1 MLHHVRQRQ
10 SESKLDLQEAISA
23 RLHADA
29 CCCCCCG
36 CRALRAVEVVQVVDE
51 VEPVDQEEEMT
62 DRTSVEKL
70 SWTCQSESE
79 PYSLLLT
86 IDVAAIEYHDHS
98 LSSRYADKRV
108 RVKFSGG
115 RESE

>member
-1 MLHHVRQRQ
+1 MSQSLIYKKLSVQDFMLM
-10 SESKLDLQEAISA
+10 LAA
-23 RLHADA
+23 GY
-29 CCCCCCG
+29 CCD
-36 CRALRAVEVVQVVDE
+36 CRALHAVEVVQEVDE